1 MAGRA
6 MAVASGSSLRTWLP
20 SPDFLTAFMTPSKK
34 TPNTTIRKAPA
45 KAMEGVDAVDRALK
59 LLAVFTKDDRALT
72 LSELSARADLHVSTA
87 LRLLASLQKAG
98 LIHRYPDK
106 TFAIGAGV
114 MHLSALYRN
123 AFRLEEY
130 VRPQLQQL
138 VQVTQESASFFRAE
152 GNQRICLVREHSN
165 RVVRDHA
172 FEGDLLPMN
181 GSPGRV
187 LTVFRDCQSGNIP
200 RQLLAMLPVVSLGEA
215 DREIA
220 GIAVPVFDSKGLAGA
235 LAISGPIYRFT
246 DPVIR
251 RFKSLIL
258 ETGQELS
265 VALGGTVYIETQ
277 GRPL

>member
-1 MAGRA
+1 MAFAAAFLVGVFDVFLRGVMKAVRKSAMGSRA
-6 MAVASGSSLRTWLP
+6 PNLIRMPLP
-20 SPDFLTAFMTPSKK
+20 W
-34 TPNTTIRKAPA
+34 RPA
-45 KAMEGVDAVDRALK
+45 KPGHISSIRTFSFDRI
-59 LLAVFTKDDRALT
+59 VFYYK
-72 LSELSARADLHVSTA
+72 
-87 LRLLASLQKAG
+87 Q
-98 LIHRYPDK
+98 
-106 TFAIGAGV
+106 
-114 MHLSALYRN
+114 MSALYRN

-130 VRPQLQQL
+130 VRPQLRQL

-181 GSPGRV
+181 GSAGRV

-246 DPVIR
+246 DQVIR

-258 ETGQELS
+258 EAGQELS
-265 VALGGTVYIETQ
+265 VSLGGTAYGDLK
-277 GRPL
+277 GRRL